1 MPNTVWYE
9 IRTLDG
15 RRLSRT
21 HGLGHDGKW
30 RWVTNTVMGETG
42 CDYEDIDI
50 EEAET
55 EDFITVDKKRYAR
68 VIEDFSDTAEH
79 HEAMEDRDE
88 IQRLTKEVVTLTVKL
103 QFLRAKYEAEVEMLR
118 HQVDTWR
125 ERYEASDQA
134 LESCIRQWN
143 KQAAGANDNAE

>member
-1 MPNTVWYE
+1 MSVRNRPASFLVPTFGGPAGQKEGSMSNTVWYE

-50 EEAET
+50 EEAEDG
-55 EDFITVDKKRYAR
+55 DFVTVHKKRYAR
-68 VIEDFSDTAEH
+68 VIDSPTA
-79 HEAMEDRDE
+79 
-88 IQRLTKEVVTLTVKL
+88 
-103 QFLRAKYEAEVEMLR
+103 
-118 HQVDTWR
+118 
-125 ERYEASDQA
+125 
-134 LESCIRQWN
+134 
-143 KQAAGANDNAE
+143 